1 MRKRILSLRN
11 LLISETA
18 RNTYAVFLGNILS
31 AFFSFLFTVILVR
44 LLTLADFGY
53 FSALLSLMLLAGELS
68 DIGIGQS
75 LSSFLPP
82 LQQTRLKLNNFL
94 KAALMTQIVI
104 SLVVS
109 LLIISMSK
117 QLSLLLFHS
126 TDFAFFVVLTA
137 VSIFCYVIANFV
149 NYSLSARKKFLPVAF
164 LTAFG
169 SLVRMIFLL
178 FVIILTKVNLN
189 NAVYAQT
196 LSLIFLLT
204 VSLLMIN
211 FNFTG
216 SKSRFS
222 DMKKLM
228 RFAYLLGFARMF
240 TTIAYRLDVLMLVS
254 LKNATEAGIY
264 STASRVI
271 SIYPLLSASFL
282 TVIAPKIA
290 VISDKRELQKY
301 LLKIIF
307 AVCGLIGTILF
318 MILIA
323 QPFMLLLFGEK
334 GLPAVSVFK
343 LLLISMIFFVA
354 SIPAVSLAIYYLKA
368 PYILTVNSIIQLIIV
383 IVGNFLFIPTFG
395 RHGPAISLILAFGI
409 TLIITSLMT
418 VIRFHDKTKNL

>member
-82 LQQTRLKLNNFL
+82 LYQSKIKLNNFL

-204 VSLLMIN
+204 VSLL
-211 FNFTG
+211 
-216 SKSRFS
+216 
-222 DMKKLM
+222 
-228 RFAYLLGFARMF
+228 
-240 TTIAYRLDVLMLVS
+240 
-254 LKNATEAGIY
+254 
-264 STASRVI
+264 
-271 SIYPLLSASFL
+271 
-282 TVIAPKIA
+282 
-290 VISDKRELQKY
+290 
-301 LLKIIF
+301 
-307 AVCGLIGTILF
+307 
-318 MILIA
+318 
-323 QPFMLLLFGEK
+323 
-334 GLPAVSVFK
+334 
-343 LLLISMIFFVA
+343 
-354 SIPAVSLAIYYLKA
+354 
-368 PYILTVNSIIQLIIV
+368 
-383 IVGNFLFIPTFG
+383 
-395 RHGPAISLILAFGI
+395 
-409 TLIITSLMT
+409 
-418 VIRFHDKTKNL
+418 